1 MCRSAFVDTVD
12 IFPSDQFFI
21 VFEFSN
27 GGKDLES
34 FEFNSLSEAWSVLHQ
49 TALGLAVAE
58 NALEFEH
65 RDLHWGNVL
74 ICKTEDQLVEST
86 LQGEKKLVPS
96 HGVRVSLIDFT
107 LSRLKKG
114 TQIQIKR
121 ASFYR
126 VERNMILHWFCFN
139 YLCDWSRELGPPS
152 QPIRCKIKKATWLR
166 TFSALAGLFLFEF
179 TLALFPGKFR
189 KKKFQ
194 VLSEPDH
201 LKTSFPLFTFS
212 LMLNHFFWI
221 KSPSHFFFVFVF
233 VFFLLLQMAWRCF
246 VTWQRMNRCSL
257 AEETINLMCIGSWRK
272 QTSTYCLTAR
282 VAVRKLSCLHCKCL
296 SCRNLPSRKSN
307 CLRRR
312 IKFVSMAVNIW
323 KSYIWTADK
332 DVNMKAIF
340 AVMNT
345 A

>member
-1 MCRSAFVDTVD
+1 MRCSAFVDTVD

-34 FEFNSLSEAWSVLHQ
+34 FEFNCLSEAWSVLHQ

-114 TQIQIKR
+114 TQIQIQR

-126 VERNMILHWFCFN
+126 VERNTILLWFCFN
-139 YLCDWSRELGPPS
+139 YPCDWSRELGPGHPLNQS
-152 QPIRCKIKKATWLR
+152 DVKFKKATWLR

-201 LKTSFPLFTFS
+201 LKTSFPLFMFS
-212 LMLNHFFWI
+212 LMRNHFFWI
-221 KSPSHFFFVFVF
+221 KSPSLFFLFFCFFF
-233 VFFLLLQMAWRCF
+233 FFYCRWRDS
-246 VTWQRMNRCSL
+246 VL
-257 AEETINLMCIGSWRK
+257 
-272 QTSTYCLTAR
+272 
-282 VAVRKLSCLHCKCL
+282 
-296 SCRNLPSRKSN
+296 
-307 CLRRR
+307 
-312 IKFVSMAVNIW
+312 
-323 KSYIWTADK
+323 
-332 DVNMKAIF
+332 
-340 AVMNT
+340 
-345 A
+345 

>member
-74 ICKTEDQLVEST
+74 ICRTGDQFVEST

-114 TQIQIKR
+114 TQIQMQR
-121 ASFYR
+121 VSFYR
-126 VERNMILHWFCFN
+126 VERNAILHWFCFN
-139 YLCDWSRELGPPS
+139 YPCDWSRELGPPS
-152 QPIRCKIKKATWLR
+152 QPIRCKTKKNDVVAHVFRSCWLV
-166 TFSALAGLFLFEF
+166 FILSLHWLFFQENFEKKNS
-179 TLALFPGKFR
+179 KFCAN
-189 KKKFQ
+189 Q
-194 VLSEPDH
+194 
-201 LKTSFPLFTFS
+201 
-212 LMLNHFFWI
+212 
-221 KSPSHFFFVFVF
+221 
-233 VFFLLLQMAWRCF
+233 
-246 VTWQRMNRCSL
+246 
-257 AEETINLMCIGSWRK
+257 TI
-272 QTSTYCLTAR
+272 
-282 VAVRKLSCLHCKCL
+282 
-296 SCRNLPSRKSN
+296 
-307 CLRRR
+307 
-312 IKFVSMAVNIW
+312 
-323 KSYIWTADK
+323 
-332 DVNMKAIF
+332 
-340 AVMNT
+340 
-345 A
+345 

>member
-1 MCRSAFVDTVD
+1 MRCSAFVDTVD

-34 FEFNSLSEAWSVLHQ
+34 FEFNSQSEAWSVLHQ

-114 TQIQIKR
+114 TQIQIQR

-126 VERNMILHWFCFN
+126 VERNTILLWFCFN
-139 YLCDWSRELGPPS
+139 YLSLWLIKRTRVGPPS

-189 KKKFQ
+189 KKNSKFSLNQ
-194 VLSEPDH
+194 TLWCLIISFG
-201 LKTSFPLFTFS
+201 LKVPLF
-212 LMLNHFFWI
+212 FFC
-221 KSPSHFFFVFVF
+221 FFVF
-233 VFFLLLQMAWRCF
+233 FFFYCRWRDG
-246 VTWQRMNRCSL
+246 VL
-257 AEETINLMCIGSWRK
+257 
-272 QTSTYCLTAR
+272 
-282 VAVRKLSCLHCKCL
+282 
-296 SCRNLPSRKSN
+296 
-307 CLRRR
+307 
-312 IKFVSMAVNIW
+312 
-323 KSYIWTADK
+323 
-332 DVNMKAIF
+332 
-340 AVMNT
+340 
-345 A
+345 

>member
-1 MCRSAFVDTVD
+1 MRCSAFVDTVD

-114 TQIQIKR
+114 TQIQIQR

-126 VERNMILHWFCFN
+126 VERNTILHWFCFN
-139 YLCDWSRELGPPS
+139 YLCDWSREHGPPS

-221 KSPSHFFFVFVF
+221 KSPSHFFFVFFF
-233 VFFLLLQMAWRCF
+233 VFFFFYCRWRDG
-246 VTWQRMNRCSL
+246 VL
-257 AEETINLMCIGSWRK
+257 
-272 QTSTYCLTAR
+272 
-282 VAVRKLSCLHCKCL
+282 
-296 SCRNLPSRKSN
+296 
-307 CLRRR
+307 
-312 IKFVSMAVNIW
+312 
-323 KSYIWTADK
+323 
-332 DVNMKAIF
+332 
-340 AVMNT
+340 
-345 A
+345 

>member
-1 MCRSAFVDTVD
+1 MRCSAFVDTVD

-34 FEFNSLSEAWSVLHQ
+34 FEFNSVSEAWSVLHQ

-114 TQIQIKR
+114 TQIQIQR

-126 VERNMILHWFCFN
+126 VESNAILHWFCFN
-139 YLCDWSRELGPPS
+139 YLSLWL
-152 QPIRCKIKKATWLR
+152 IKRTRAT
-166 TFSALAGLFLFEF
+166 
-179 TLALFPGKFR
+179 
-189 KKKFQ
+189 
-194 VLSEPDH
+194 LS
-201 LKTSFPLFTFS
+201 T
-212 LMLNHFFWI
+212 N
-221 KSPSHFFFVFVF
+221 
-233 VFFLLLQMAWRCF
+233 QM
-246 VTWQRMNRCSL
+246 
-257 AEETINLMCIGSWRK
+257 
-272 QTSTYCLTAR
+272 
-282 VAVRKLSCLHCKCL
+282 
-296 SCRNLPSRKSN
+296 
-307 CLRRR
+307 
-312 IKFVSMAVNIW
+312 
-323 KSYIWTADK
+323 
-332 DVNMKAIF
+332 
-340 AVMNT
+340 
-345 A
+345 

>member
-1 MCRSAFVDTVD
+1 MRCSAFVDTVD

-34 FEFNSLSEAWSVLHQ
+34 FKFNSLSEAWSVLHQ

-114 TQIQIKR
+114 TQIQIHIQR
-121 ASFYR
+121 ASFYW
-126 VERNMILHWFCFN
+126 VERKTILHWFCFN

-152 QPIRCKIKKATWLR
+152 QPIRCKTKKSDVVAHVSRPCWLVFIWVY
-166 TFSALAGLFLFEF
+166 TGSFSR
-179 TLALFPGKFR
+179 KIS
-189 KKKFQ
+189 KKKIPSSLWTRPFKN
-194 VLSEPDH
+194 VLSIIYV
-201 LKTSFPLFTFS
+201 LFD
-212 LMLNHFFWI
+212 
-221 KSPSHFFFVFVF
+221 
-233 VFFLLLQMAWRCF
+233 A
-246 VTWQRMNRCSL
+246 
-257 AEETINLMCIGSWRK
+257 
-272 QTSTYCLTAR
+272 
-282 VAVRKLSCLHCKCL
+282 
-296 SCRNLPSRKSN
+296 
-307 CLRRR
+307 
-312 IKFVSMAVNIW
+312 
-323 KSYIWTADK
+323 
-332 DVNMKAIF
+332 
-340 AVMNT
+340 
-345 A
+345 